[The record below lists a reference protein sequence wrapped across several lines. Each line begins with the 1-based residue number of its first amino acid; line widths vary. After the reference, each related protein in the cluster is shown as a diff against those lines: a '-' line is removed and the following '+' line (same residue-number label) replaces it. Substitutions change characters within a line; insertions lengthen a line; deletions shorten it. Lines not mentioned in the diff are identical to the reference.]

1 MTVRGVISVDSANI
15 TKPDSL
21 LLEMIKPYKTEM
33 ELKMNEVLAYS
44 EKTMVKQQPEG
55 ILNNF
60 VTDLM
65 LKESSEL
72 YKAIDTA
79 KIDICLF
86 NNGGLRNP
94 IAKGAITLGSVYQLM
109 PFENMVTV
117 LTISGSSTK
126 KMFEYIAK
134 KNGMPVSGARLGIK
148 NDKPVDILING
159 SPLDTNRNYRVVTS
173 DYLADGGDNMDFLIN
188 PVSKKPLNIK
198 LRDMI
203 IDYLRKETALGRTI
217 NVSLDKRI
225 YYAK

>member
-1 MTVRGVISVDSANI
+1 
-15 TKPDSL
+15 
-21 LLEMIKPYKTEM
+21 
-33 ELKMNEVLAYS
+33 
-44 EKTMVKQQPEG
+44 
-55 ILNNF
+55 
-60 VTDLM
+60 
-65 LKESSEL
+65 
-72 YKAIDTA
+72 
-79 KIDICLF
+79 
-86 NNGGLRNP
+86 
-94 IAKGAITLGSVYQLM
+94 M